1 MNIYVINAYKERSN
15 KYDERYTMYPAKW
28 WTDITD
34 IEVEKLHFRYNC
46 KIPLRKKITACCLSH
61 LGMIQKIID
70 EDLKDVV
77 ILEDD
82 TIIKDFEL
90 LKEEVKLIPNEF
102 CYLGGQINSPL
113 VKDYHTFTKEHK
125 KAIIDHIRNDNN
137 IIQTIDTNIF
147 RITHACGYYIPDK
160 KVAIKLLSSIEE
172 VYKGRKLR
180 AIDVMFYELQK
191 KGIIKYFIFPA
202 IGTLDLKDAKQGF
215 TYSHYKLEDEQSE
228 Y

>member
-1 MNIYVINAYKERSN
+1 MNIFVINAYSERTN

-34 IEVEKLHFRYNC
+34 EELDKLHFRYNC

-70 EDLKDVV
+70 DDLKDVV
-77 ILEDD
+77 IIEDD

-90 LKEEVKLIPNEF
+90 LKETIHLLPEEF
-102 CYLGGQINSPL
+102 CYIGGQINSPL
-113 VKDYHTFTKEHK
+113 VKDYHTFTKNNK
-125 KAIIDHIRNDNN
+125 KEVIDHIRNDNN
-137 IIQTIDTNIF
+137 IIQQIDKNIF
-147 RITHACGYYIPDK
+147 RITHACGYYIPNK

-172 VYKGRKLR
+172 LYKGRKLR
-180 AIDVMFYELQK
+180 AIDVMFHQLQK
-191 KGIIKYFIFPA
+191 KEIIKYFVFPA
-202 IGTLDLKDAKQGF
+202 LGTLHLQDANQGF
-215 TYSHYKLEDEQSE
+215 TYSTYKLEDDQSE

>member
-1 MNIYVINAYKERSN
+1 MKVFVINAYPQRRN
-15 KYDERYTMYPAKW
+15 KYDERYTMYQAKW
-28 WTDITD
+28 WQDITD
-34 IEVEKLHFRYNC
+34 IEVDKLHFRYNC

-70 EDLKDVV
+70 DDLKDVV

-82 TIIKDFEL
+82 CIIKDFEL
-90 LKEEVKLIPNEF
+90 LEEEVKLIPNDF

-113 VKDYHTFTKEHK
+113 VKDYHTFTKIHK
-125 KAIIDHIRNDNN
+125 KAIVDHITNDNN
-137 IIQTIDTNIF
+137 LIQTIDPKIF
-147 RITHACGYYIPDK
+147 RITHACAYYIPNK
-160 KVAIKLLSSIEE
+160 IIAQQLLSSIEE

-180 AIDVMFYELQK
+180 AIDVIFHQLQK

-202 IGTLDLKDAKQGF
+202 LGTLYLPEANQGF
-215 TYSHYKLEDEQSE
+215 TYSTYKLEDDQSE

>member
-1 MNIYVINAYKERSN
+1 MNIYVINAYSERRN

-34 IEVEKLHFRYNC
+34 EEVDKLHFRYNC

-70 EDLKDVV
+70 DDLKDVV
-77 ILEDD
+77 IIEDD

-90 LKEEVKLIPNEF
+90 LEEVIHLLPDEF
-102 CYLGGQINSPL
+102 CYIGGQINAPK
-113 VKDYHTFTKEHK
+113 VKDYHTFTKQDK
-125 KAIIDHIRNDNN
+125 KEVIDHISNDNN
-137 IIQTIDTNIF
+137 LIQTIDPNVF
-147 RITHACGYYIPDK
+147 RITHACGYYIPNK
-160 KVAIKLLSSIEE
+160 IVAQQLLSSIEE

-180 AIDVMFYELQK
+180 AIDVIFHELQK
-191 KGIIKYFIFPA
+191 KQIIKYFVFPA
-202 IGTLDLKDAKQGF
+202 LATLYLPDANQGF
-215 TYSHYKLEDEQSE
+215 TYSTYKLEDDQSK